1 VKTLLVQSAAVS
13 PWTPRRQWEPPSV
26 SLATIAAQTEGHDVR
41 VLDMIVWRKRAKQNF
56 LKTLERFRP
65 EVIGFSAM
73 TFQYDSTLRFAY
85 LAKQFDPKIKTILGG
100 YHASLFHKQIAASP
114 DRMFWDYLVRGEGDR
129 SLGELLDCIAN
140 DNRGIEK
147 VAGISYR
154 QGDEVFHNGAR
165 SLENLAELRIPA
177 RDSRIIPAWRFH
189 MYLRVADAIET
200 SRGCL
205 HACNFCS
212 IRQMYGKAYR
222 LFPLDRVAADVED
235 AYGRGARHIFITDDN
250 ITQDMDRFEE
260 ICDCIRKLGH
270 KNLRITTQASPLGF
284 AQRPDVVKKMVE
296 ARIVNVFLGIENV
309 SKRNLRMMHK
319 PNTVELI
326 RKGVQVL
333 QNGGISVAGGIIN
346 GLRHDD
352 VDCLRENYEFMR
364 ELGINSVMDQL
375 MTPYPSTDVRKQ
387 LLDEGRVRNS
397 DDFRWYDGYF
407 ANVATDHYDP
417 AELNFVRWKLRREV
431 LGMWRAKSAD
441 WRFFTAYTALWEL
454 GLRPL
459 VWLNERYAAL
469 RYGVEGRYKLQMK
482 HFLDLNDFQIE
493 IPGYERPS
501 SYHPIFG
508 DTSDPYRESREQM
521 LTRKLAFS
529 PPPPAAIPGPT
540 PETAQEPAA

>member
-1 VKTLLVQSAAVS
+1 MKTLLVQSAAVS
-13 PWTPRRQWEPPSV
+13 PWTPHRQWEPPSV
-26 SLATIAAQTEGHDVR
+26 SLATIAAQIDNHDVR
-41 VLDMIVWRKRAKQNF
+41 VLDMIVWRKKAKQNF
-56 LKTLERFRP
+56 LKALETFRP
-65 EVIGFSAM
+65 DVIGFSAM

-85 LAKQFDPKIKTILGG
+85 LAKQFDPKIKTVLGG
-100 YHASLFHKQIAASP
+100 YHASLFHQQIGAAP
-114 DRMFWDYLVRGEGDR
+114 DKMFWDYLVRGEGDH
-129 SLGELLDCIAN
+129 SLGELLDCIEQHG
-140 DNRGIEK
+140 RGIERIP
-147 VAGISYR
+147 GISYR
-154 QGDEVFHNGAR
+154 EGDVMHHNAPRG
-165 SLENLAELRIPA
+165 LEDLDKLRIPA
-177 RDSRIIPAWRFH
+177 RDKRIIPAWRFH

-222 LFPLDRVAADVED
+222 LFSLDRVASDIED

-250 ITQDMDRFEE
+250 ITQNMDRFEA
-260 ICDCIRKLGH
+260 ICDVIGKLGH

-326 RKGVQVL
+326 QKGVRAL
-333 QNGGISVAGGIIN
+333 QDGGVSVAAGIIN

-352 VDCLRENYEFMR
+352 IDCMRENYEFMR
-364 ELGINSVMDQL
+364 DLGVNSVMDQL
-375 MTPYPSTDVRKQ
+375 MTPYPSTEIRRE
-387 LLDEGRVRNS
+387 LIDEGRVRNP
-397 DDFRWYDGYF
+397 DDFRWYDGFF

-417 AELNFVRWKLRREV
+417 AELNFLRWKLRREV

-441 WRFFTAYTALWEL
+441 WRYFTGYTLLWEL

-459 VWLNERYAAL
+459 VWVNERYAAM

-482 HFLDLNDFQIE
+482 HYLDLNDFGIE
-493 IPGYERPS
+493 VPNYERPAT
-501 SYHPIFG
+501 YHPIFG
-508 DTSDPYRESREQM
+508 DCTDPHAESREQM
-521 LTRKLAFS
+521 MNRKLEFPRVVRTEGDS
-529 PPPPAAIPGPT
+529 TNEP
-540 PETAQEPAA
+540 AQEPAA